1 MRYDG
6 QSISGS
12 SGLTGPWVGLSLGLV
27 VVASCATDR
36 PGGDRSPTCEVRLDG
51 SARDVSVILIVN
63 DTMRRDRMGIYGGSA
78 RTPVFDR
85 FARNHLLFERAFT
98 QAPWTKPSIATLFTS
113 LYPSQHGLASH
124 PELRTLRRGEESDQS
139 LPEVDV
145 LDESYLTLAEVLRD
159 AGYRTAAL
167 VSNPWMGADFGFAQ
181 GFEAYRDDFGA
192 DWDVPGERISRAGLD
207 WIERV
212 PQGERFFLYLHYI
225 DSHRPYGKLD
235 DSLVSELEELGP
247 DARRVPGAAKEF
259 HRWLVDHEQQ
269 EFSNEG
275 LKRLRF
281 LEPRMAL
288 IDKAYDRGIEEFDRA
303 LEIFLDGLSRHPDHD
318 RIAVLITSDHGEAL
332 YDRGY
337 GNHGFGLFDDEAA
350 IPLAARLPGVTPGDR
365 RMGCAVGL
373 VDIMPTLCAY
383 LEVACPATLFGRNV
397 LAGSDEGRLAKYVV
411 TEGVMFKPRN
421 RTIRDASYK
430 LFWEPDGPIPT
441 RDRAHALYNV
451 EQDPGE
457 TRNLLSPENTTP
469 EHEQIARILAYE
481 LREFVPPFERPETEF
496 VPLDPQVERR
506 LRALGYLE

>member
-1 MRYDG
+1 MQHAG
-6 QSISGS
+6 QWFSGS
-12 SGLTGPWVGLSLGLV
+12 QGFPVLLSLCLLV
-27 VVASCATDR
+27 MASCSTDR
-36 PGGDRSPTCEVRLDG
+36 PVGGRSPTCDVRLDG
-51 SARDVSVILIVN
+51 SSHDVSVILIVN

-78 RTPVFDR
+78 RTPAFDR
-85 FARNHLLFERAFT
+85 FARDNILFERAFT
-98 QAPWTKPSIATLFTS
+98 QAPWTKPAIATLFTS

-124 PELRTLRRGEESDQS
+124 PELRRIRRGEESDQS

-145 LDESYLTLAEVLRD
+145 LDESYATLAEVLRD

-192 DWDVPGERISRAGLD
+192 DWDVPGERISRAALE
-207 WIERV
+207 WIDRV
-212 PQGERFFLYLHYI
+212 PSGERFFLYLHYI

-247 DARRVPGAAKEF
+247 DARRVPRPAKEF
-259 HRWLVDHEQQ
+259 HHWLVDHEQQ
-269 EFSNEG
+269 EFSAEG
-275 LKRLRF
+275 LQRLRL

-383 LEVACPATLFGRNV
+383 LGVACPATLFGRNV
-397 LAGSDEGRLAKYVV
+397 LAGAGEDSLAEYVV

-457 TRNLLSPENTTP
+457 TRNLLAPENTTA
-469 EHEQIARILAYE
+469 EYEQIARILAYE
-481 LREFVPPFERPETEF
+481 LRAFVPPFEPPDAEF
-496 VPLDPQVERR
+496 VPLDPRVERR
-506 LRALGYLE
+506 LRALGYLK